1 MVLVGIG
8 VEVTFEVVAAAA
20 MLKKIAPNL
29 RVRVVNVTDL
39 MVLGPAR
46 SHPHALTDEAF
57 TDLFT
62 ADKHVHFNFH
72 GYAVEL
78 KGLLF
83 GRPDL
88 RRISVEGYQEGTT
101 TTPLA
106 VSAIVIQES
115 M

>member
-20 MLKKIAPNL
+20 MLRKMVPEL

-39 MVLGPAR
+39 MVLGPAG
-46 SHPHALTDEAF
+46 SHPHALDDKAF
-57 TDLFT
+57 EDLFT
-62 ADKHVHFNFH
+62 VDKRIHFNFH
-72 GYAVEL
+72 GYSVEL

-83 GRPDL
+83 GRPNL
-88 RRISVEGYQEGTT
+88 NRISVEGYQEEGTT

-106 VSAIVIQES
+106 VSIF
-115 M
+115 